1 MMEQVVSANL
11 WQAIK
16 TDGRLEYRGQPGI
29 RAHLTAMVGSDPG
42 VVDKHSSLDAEA
54 QAGSFQRVQVR

>member
-29 RAHLTAMVGSDPG
+29 RAHLTAMVGLDPG
-42 VVDKHSSLDAEA
+42 VVDE
-54 QAGSFQRVQVR
+54 R